1 MVHREEGVLSFLCTL
16 PQFRRLMLC
25 CQSVAHSYILSL
37 LPSSQLDCETECM
50 EAFQWVC
57 TVVPNFQAM
66 ERGVCHTLWLASRLL
81 TSPFPGRDYPQVTT
95 VACAPEL
102 EGLEVTFRFTKVK
115 YHGINLS
122 SGVVVYA
129 VWHAVVADDC
139 DSLNWEFLGNITI
152 KYVANLHSL
161 LMKVRQHGEQSAP
174 RERTYIIHSH

>member
-1 MVHREEGVLSFLCTL
+1 M
-16 PQFRRLMLC
+16 
-25 CQSVAHSYILSL
+25 
-37 LPSSQLDCETECM
+37 
-50 EAFQWVC
+50 
-57 TVVPNFQAM
+57 VPNFQAM

-139 DSLNWEFLGNITI
+139 DSLN
-152 KYVANLHSL
+152 
-161 LMKVRQHGEQSAP
+161 
-174 RERTYIIHSH
+174 